1 MNDRQAYE
9 GQRFVEERI
18 LRRIPLEILVL
29 SLVITCAGLLLFSPR
44 TSLFILAGGAFSA
57 ASFLWLKQTITRFL
71 GQDKKKAI
79 KSGILIYLIRLLLI
93 IGVFS
98 IIILLFPRMI
108 LAFAAGFSAIIL
120 AFFIEAIMAIAQMKQ
135 WKS

>member
-1 MNDRQAYE
+1 MNP
-9 GQRFVEERI
+9 EERI
-18 LRRIPLEILVL
+18 LRRIPLEILGF
-29 SLVITCAGLLLFSPR
+29 SLAVACVSLFLFSPR
-44 TSLFILAGGAFSA
+44 TGLFVLAGGAFSA
-57 ASFLWLKQTITRFL
+57 ASFLWLKQAISRFL

-79 KSGILIYLIRLLLI
+79 KSGILIYFIRLVLI

-108 LAFAAGFSAIIL
+108 LAFVAGFSTIIL
-120 AFFIEAIMAIAQMKQ
+120 TFFIEAVMAISEMKQ